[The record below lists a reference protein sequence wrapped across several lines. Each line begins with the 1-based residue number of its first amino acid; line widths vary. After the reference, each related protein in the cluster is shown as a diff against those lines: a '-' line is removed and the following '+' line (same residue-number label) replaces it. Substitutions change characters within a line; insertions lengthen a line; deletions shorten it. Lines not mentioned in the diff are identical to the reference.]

1 VDLRSDL
8 SRLIEEVSKNAKTG
22 LVDPQEIQNLGMVF
36 LSVALLTGENYFF
49 VLSNTMYT
57 LADSLSSF
65 LKVSTMPLSMEYRNK
80 TESLTEEMRSGI
92 SHTLQA
98 ISNAISQG
106 DKCSALSA
114 SAELLKLSY
123 KMNMLTESLKN
134 VVVLGSQGE

>member
-1 VDLRSDL
+1 LRSDL

-36 LSVALLTGENYFF
+36 LSVALLTGEDYFF

-65 LKVSTMPLSMEYRNK
+65 LKVSTMPLSTEYRNK

-98 ISNAISQG
+98 ISNAISRG
-106 DKCSALSA
+106 DKCSALYA
-114 SAELLKLSY
+114 SAELLRLSY
-123 KMNMLTESLKN
+123 KVNMLTESLKN